1 MEYGVVHYEE
11 KENNGGMILHY
22 YTFKAGVSSCV
33 VPLSMRVASVAR
45 VSPRAQRNAEI
56 SKNTRLL
63 EFGL

>member
-45 VSPRAQRNAEI
+45 VSPRAQ
-56 SKNTRLL
+56 
-63 EFGL
+63 